1 MIVHRELTRVGEK
14 AHVVNRAFYD
24 SRADQITVPP
34 RGHFKTEGDYYRTV
48 IHKIAHW
55 TGHESRLN
63 RGLDENKRG
72 TPDYA
77 WEELRAEMASAMIC
91 AALGV
96 ESRQRPAA
104 SLLTPVGAAGIAYLG
119 RYRSPAHSCHQPVRM
134 KAISEITPRSR

>member
-77 WEELRAEMASAMIC
+77 WEEFRAEMASAMIC

-96 ESRQRPAA
+96 EGGLDDHA
-104 SLLTPVGAAGIAYLG
+104 AYLQE
-119 RYRSPAHSCHQPVRM
+119 YVKLLKEDRSAIF
-134 KAISEITPRSR
+134 KAARLRDRKSVV